1 MPTDRIRSLLAEHV
15 HGLEEAGTAKGAEKV
30 VVAVKRAGGG
40 RGPRFLL
47 EGQGSREFIRLNS
60 NSYLG
65 MGLRPE
71 VMEAEREGTDA
82 FGAGPGAV
90 RFISGTYAPHLEL
103 EQRLA
108 AFHGREAAMIFSS
121 AYATVVST
129 LVPFI
134 TDTTVL

>member
-47 EGQGSREFIRLNS
+47 EGQGDREFIRMNS

-71 VMEAEREGTDA
+71 VIAAEQEATHA

-90 RFISGTYAPHLEL
+90 RFISGTYQAHLDLEAEL
-103 EQRLA
+103 AR
-108 AFHGREAAMIFSS
+108 FHDREAAMVFSS
-121 AYATVVST
+121 AYGAVLST
-129 LVPFI
+129 I
-134 TDTTVL
+134 